1 MEMPIK
7 QLSLRTLLLWWVM
20 NVIKIN
26 IFHMTKITNPS
37 DWCFDSGATLHVCNY
52 EAQFKTYEEFFIELR
67 YLWTSTIRQKFME
80 SALLKW
86 NWVLARSS
94 LNQHYIFMY
103 LISRKTNFLLRMV
116 LSKNGILVGNEYV
129 IILVFFINMFWFYLY
144 C

>member
-52 EAQFKTYEEFFIELR
+52 EAQFKTYEEFSIELR

-129 IILVFFINMFWFYLY
+129 IILVLFINMFWFYLY